1 MRVVHG
7 KEHEFMNKM
16 KEERKMAAKRRKKDV
31 IQSGLILYSVVD
43 KYMHGTDGLIM
54 KQC

>member
-7 KEHEFMNKM
+7 KKHESMYKM
-16 KEERKMAAKRRKKDV
+16 KEERQMAAKRRKKDV
-31 IQSGLILYSVVD
+31 IQSGLILCSGVN

-54 KQC
+54 K